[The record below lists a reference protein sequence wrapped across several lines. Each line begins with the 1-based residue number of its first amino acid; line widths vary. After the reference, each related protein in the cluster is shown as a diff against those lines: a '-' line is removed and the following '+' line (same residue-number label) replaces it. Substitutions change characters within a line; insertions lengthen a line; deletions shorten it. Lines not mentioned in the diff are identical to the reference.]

1 LVESGKFHIG
11 WRVVLSLVFL
21 AVLAPWPSAWARPAI
36 TADTVIVNARIY
48 TVNARQPWAE
58 ALAIGGD
65 KILAVGSA
73 KEIAAYRG
81 PSTKVI
87 DAQGKLI
94 LPGFVDCHI
103 HFMEGSL
110 GLTQVDL
117 NGSKS
122 VAEIQK
128 RVKTYADA
136 HPEEKWILG
145 MGWTYPTFGPSAL
158 PDKKFLDQVV
168 PDRPGI
174 SCAPSMATAPGP
186 TARHLEMAGITRD
199 TPDPPNGRIMRDA
212 KGDATGALQE
222 SADDLIAR
230 FTPTPDP

>member
-1 LVESGKFHIG
+1 MVESGKFHIG

-103 HFMEGSL
+103 HFMLALVLALLFLSERL
-110 GLTQVDL
+110 
-117 NGSKS
+117 
-122 VAEIQK
+122 
-128 RVKTYADA
+128 
-136 HPEEKWILG
+136 EKKWS
-145 MGWTYPTFGPSAL
+145 F
-158 PDKKFLDQVV
+158 
-168 PDRPGI
+168 R
-174 SCAPSMATAPGP
+174 
-186 TARHLEMAGITRD
+186 
-199 TPDPPNGRIMRDA
+199 
-212 KGDATGALQE
+212 
-222 SADDLIAR
+222 
-230 FTPTPDP
+230 

>member
-1 LVESGKFHIG
+1 LAKSRKFHIG
-11 WRVVLSLVFL
+11 WRDVLSLVFL
-21 AVLAPWPSAWARPAI
+21 AVLVPWSSAWARPPL

-48 TVNARQPWAE
+48 TVNAGQPWAE

-128 RVKTYADA
+128 RVKAYADA

-145 MGWTYPTFGPSAL
+145 NHCSILEGIAKCGTRIRFQSAHG
-158 PDKKFLDQVV
+158 DS
-168 PDRPGI
+168 GI
-174 SCAPSMATAPGP
+174 HSDISAQSHCG
-186 TARHLEMAGITRD
+186 LQ
-199 TPDPPNGRIMRDA
+199 GRA
-212 KGDATGALQE
+212 
-222 SADDLIAR
+222 
-230 FTPTPDP
+230 